1 MQTPFIVVH
10 FTTIPPRFPYLQY
23 TIQSWLE
30 QSVQPDK
37 IVISIRET
45 YKNFGKLQHIE
56 RIGIEMYKK
65 LSDKIVIQFLD
76 GKDHGPNDKIIGALT
91 FYNNLKL
98 HSKLSPKLDS
108 IYTIICD
115 DDLSYH
121 KDTIKSYMSE
131 PELFSSKIIY
141 THFMDNKERLPGIRH
156 LQGADTYLLPPL
168 FFKHTTVI
176 DYLEF
181 LDKSMK
187 ECPDI
192 FYQDDY
198 MISYYASIIC
208 KFLIQGVK
216 KPCMYNNVHY
226 IEELHQN
233 PLVHER
239 EKNTVNYLTKALSQR
254 GDPSHCDGVASP
266 QS

>member
-1 MQTPFIVVH
+1 MQNPFIVVH

-23 TIQSWLE
+23 TIQSWLN
-30 QSVQPDK
+30 QSVHVDK
-37 IVISIRET
+37 IVISVRDT

-56 RIGIEMYKK
+56 RVGIEMYKK

-98 HSKLSPKLDS
+98 DSKLNQKLDS

-121 KDTIKSYMSE
+121 EDTIKSYMTE
-131 PELFSSKIIY
+131 PELFISSNIIY
-141 THFMDNKERLPGIRH
+141 THFSDNKERLPGIRH

-168 FFKHTTVI
+168 FFKQTTVV
-176 DYLEF
+176 DYIEF
-181 LDKSMK
+181 LDKSMTQ
-187 ECPDI
+187 CPDI

-216 KPCMYNNVHY
+216 KPYMYTNVHY

-239 EKNTVNYLTKALSQR
+239 EKNTVNYLTMSL
-254 GDPSHCDGVASP
+254 P
-266 QS
+266 QNIPK